1 MVNENNIKTLLSK
14 MTNNVKSNI
23 KEIKKVFGSLNYTDD
38 ENQSILH
45 ILVDNKYDE
54 NKCFLAIQSLLQNG
68 MNPNLQS
75 YFNYNFI
82 QVALYTGYSENFILC
97 IINESL
103 KCGLNVNHVDSD
115 NDTIMHTAIYSD
127 DYLGNLEKIYDL
139 LCENG
144 FDSTLVDGESRNLV
158 EAMIYQKQYSKT
170 QIESFRKKYIE
181 RTNNDLNDK
190 TSNNMP
196 ANEKLN
202 KEKTCSEVIPK
213 LSREDIVNLE
223 KYGTVLNYKK
233 YVTEPTIG
241 REKELKN
248 LMISLAQNKK
258 SSLIVGESGVG
269 KTALVEELVYRI
281 ITNQVPTFLQN
292 KVILEINPSE
302 IVSGCKYVGTFEE
315 KIKDLLNLCK
325 ELDIIIFIDEIH
337 TMYGTGSYENNDNDM
352 ASMLKYQLDR
362 SDLKFIGTTTK
373 QEYEKY
379 FNGDALKRRFDKITM
394 KEPDKNVL
402 YQIIYK
408 VIDDYNITTGI
419 SFENGNLKNQLVEI
433 IATMTEKSHRVYD
446 DMVNNP
452 DLAISIIDK
461 AYAIARFYDSKFITV
476 NHFIEA
482 IEYCDRVYELTK
494 NQAITKLNDLCN
506 CSSKSSSKILR
517 LDFKNLKK

>member
-1 MVNENNIKTLLSK
+1 
-14 MTNNVKSNI
+14 
-23 KEIKKVFGSLNYTDD
+23 
-38 ENQSILH
+38 
-45 ILVDNKYDE
+45 
-54 NKCFLAIQSLLQNG
+54 
-68 MNPNLQS
+68 
-75 YFNYNFI
+75 
-82 QVALYTGYSENFILC
+82 
-97 IINESL
+97 
-103 KCGLNVNHVDSD
+103 
-115 NDTIMHTAIYSD
+115 
-127 DYLGNLEKIYDL
+127 
-139 LCENG
+139 
-144 FDSTLVDGESRNLV
+144 
-158 EAMIYQKQYSKT
+158 
-170 QIESFRKKYIE
+170 
-181 RTNNDLNDK
+181 
-190 TSNNMP
+190 
-196 ANEKLN
+196 
-202 KEKTCSEVIPK
+202 
-213 LSREDIVNLE
+213 
-223 KYGTVLNYKK
+223 
-233 YVTEPTIG
+233 
-241 REKELKN
+241 
-248 LMISLAQNKK
+248 
-258 SSLIVGESGVG
+258 
-269 KTALVEELVYRI
+269 
-281 ITNQVPTFLQN
+281 
-292 KVILEINPSE
+292 
-302 IVSGCKYVGTFEE
+302 
-315 KIKDLLNLCK
+315 
-325 ELDIIIFIDEIH
+325 
-337 TMYGTGSYENNDNDM
+337 MYGTGSYENNDNDM